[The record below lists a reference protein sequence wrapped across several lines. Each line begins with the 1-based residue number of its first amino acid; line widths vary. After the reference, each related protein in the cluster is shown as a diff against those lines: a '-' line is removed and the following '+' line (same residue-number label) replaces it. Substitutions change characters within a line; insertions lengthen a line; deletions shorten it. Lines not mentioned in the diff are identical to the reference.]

1 MKNTEPTFNWYKCT
15 YYQASLGREKGE
27 FTRDVIAVNMT
38 EAMQAL
44 RGTVEYAI
52 AITGCHYQGS
62 QAQYMEMLRDA
73 TEN

>member
-1 MKNTEPTFNWYKCT
+1 
-15 YYQASLGREKGE
+15 
-27 FTRDVIAVNMT
+27 MT